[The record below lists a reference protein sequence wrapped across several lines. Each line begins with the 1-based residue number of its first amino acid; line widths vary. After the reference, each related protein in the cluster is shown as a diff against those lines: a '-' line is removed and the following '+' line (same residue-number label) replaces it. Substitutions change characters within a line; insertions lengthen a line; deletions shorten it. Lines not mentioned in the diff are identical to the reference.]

1 MARMHAEVFEALR
14 SVLPEEKAI
23 QGAVALYAAVMGSQ
37 RGAESVDFQSAA
49 TSFDQNIACLA
60 SEVVSVRTGMR
71 MSMCMMVT
79 MLVLTTVIFLKV
91 FFG

>member
-14 SVLPEEKAI
+14 SVMPEEKAI
-23 QGAVALYAAVMGSQ
+23 QGAVALYAAVAGTQ
-37 RGAESVDFQSAA
+37 RGAESVDLQSAA
-49 TSFDQNIACLA
+49 TRYNRNVRCLA
-60 SEVVSVRTGMR
+60 SEVASVRTGMR
-71 MSMCMMVT
+71 VSVCMMVT